1 MEKPFETVIVGGGAA
16 GFFGGLRVR
25 ALAPRASILILESAA
40 RPLGKVLISGGG
52 RCNVTHDLNDL
63 DRLLEFYPRGG
74 PALASILR
82 RFMPAD
88 TVKWFESRGVKLK
101 TEADGRMFP
110 VTDRSQSI
118 VDCLLKE
125 AARSR
130 IEVRSG
136 DPVRSV
142 ACSPEG
148 YLVQSKSGRFPCRAV
163 LLASGS
169 SPAGYRWA
177 TALGHELVAPV
188 PSLFTFKVN
197 SPLLQ
202 GLAGVSLSRSRAT
215 LLLDPPITQEG
226 PLLVTHWGL
235 SGPAILKLSAWGARV
250 LAERNW
256 RCPLSVDLVPDHT
269 GAELRELLVSLKE
282 GGRRQLGNPPVDLP
296 RSLWRAVLQG
306 AELHPQRVWAETS
319 NRDLGRLAEHLKA
332 WRFEIA
338 GRGVFKEEF
347 VTAGGVPLD
356 QVHLKTLES
365 RASPGLFLAGEIL
378 NVDGL
383 TGGFNF
389 QSAWASGWVAG
400 QGIATRLQ

>member
-1 MEKPFETVIVGGGAA
+1 M
-16 GFFGGLRVR
+16 
-25 ALAPRASILILESAA
+25 ILESAA

-63 DRLLEFYPRGG
+63 DQLLGYYPRGG

-88 TVKWFESRGVKLK
+88 TVKWFESRGVELK
-101 TEADGRMFP
+101 TEADQRMFP

-118 VDCLLKE
+118 VDCLVKE
-125 AARSR
+125 ASR
-130 IEVRSG
+130 LGVAIRPGS
-136 DPVRSV
+136 PVTSITPG
-142 ACSPEG
+142 PEG
-148 YLVQSKSGRFPCRAV
+148 YLIQSKSNRFVSRVV
-163 LLASGS
+163 LLASGG

-177 TALGHELVAPV
+177 SALGHELVPPV
-188 PSLFTFKVN
+188 PSLFTFKVH
-197 SPLLQ
+197 SPLLK

-215 LLLDPPITQEG
+215 LLLEPAITQEG

-250 LAERNW
+250 LAERGW
-256 RCPLSVDLVPDHT
+256 RCPLSLDLLPDQT
-269 GAELRELLVSLKE
+269 SEKLRGLLLSLKE
-282 GGRRQLGNPPVDLP
+282 GGRRQLGNPPVELP

-306 AELHPQRVWAETS
+306 AELDPQRIWAETS
-319 NRDLGRLAEHLKA
+319 NRDLGRLAEHLKD

-356 QVHLKTLES
+356 QVQLKTLES
-365 RASPGLFLAGEIL
+365 RRSPGLFLAGEIL

-400 QGIATRLQ
+400 QGMADRLAGNS

>member
-1 MEKPFETVIVGGGAA
+1 
-16 GFFGGLRVR
+16 
-25 ALAPRASILILESAA
+25 
-40 RPLGKVLISGGG
+40 
-52 RCNVTHDLNDL
+52 
-63 DRLLEFYPRGG
+63 
-74 PALASILR
+74 
-82 RFMPAD
+82 MPAD
-88 TVKWFESRGVKLK
+88 TVEWFESRGVKLK

-118 VDCLLKE
+118 VECLVRE
-125 AARSR
+125 AARLGIESR
-130 IEVRSG
+130 QG
-136 DPVRSV
+136 DPVKSIDS
-142 ACSPEG
+142 CPEG
-148 YLVQSKSGRFPCRAV
+148 YLVRSKGGRFPCRVV

-177 TALGHELVAPV
+177 TALGHELVPPV
-188 PSLFTFKVN
+188 PSLFTFKVD
-197 SPLLQ
+197 SPLLE

-215 LLLDPPITQEG
+215 LLLKPAITQEG

-256 RCPLSVDLVPDHT
+256 RCPLCLDLLPDHT
-269 GAELRELLVSLKE
+269 SEELRALLLSLKE
-282 GGRRQLGNPPVDLP
+282 GGRRQLGNPPVELP

-306 AELHPQRVWAETS
+306 AGLDPQRVWAETA

-356 QVHLKTLES
+356 QVQLKTLES
-365 RASPGLFLAGEIL
+365 RRSPGLFLAGEIL

-400 QGIATRLQ
+400 QGMAARLAGNS

>member
-1 MEKPFETVIVGGGAA
+1 MENWFDTVVVGGGAA
-16 GFFGGLRVR
+16 GFFGALRLR
-25 ALAPRASILILESAA
+25 ALAPRASILVLESAA

-63 DRLLEFYPRGG
+63 ERLMEFYPRGG

-88 TVKWFESRGVKLK
+88 TVRWFESRGVKLK
-101 TEADGRMFP
+101 TEADGRVFP
-110 VTDRSQSI
+110 VTDRSQTI
-118 VDCLLKE
+118 VDCLLKD
-125 AARSR
+125 AARSG

-136 DPVRSV
+136 DPVKSI
-142 ACSPEG
+142 ASNPEG

-169 SPAGYRWA
+169 SSAGYRWA

-188 PSLFTFKVN
+188 PSLFTFNVN

-256 RCPLSVDLVPDHT
+256 RCPLSLDLVPEHT
-269 GAELRELLVSLKE
+269 GEDLRALMLRLKQ
-282 GGRRQLGNPPVDLP
+282 GGRRQLGNPPIELP
-296 RSLWRAVLQG
+296 RSLWRAVLKG
-306 AELHPQRVWAETS
+306 AELDHQRVWAETS
-319 NRDLGRLAEHLKA
+319 NRDLGRLAEHLKG

-356 QVHLKTLES
+356 QVQLKTLES
-365 RASPGLFLAGEIL
+365 RRSPGLFLAGEIL
-378 NVDGL
+378 DVDGL

-400 QGIATRLQ
+400 QGMAARLR

>member
-1 MEKPFETVIVGGGAA
+1 MKKTFETVIVGGGAA
-16 GFFGGLRVR
+16 GFFGGLRLR
-25 ALAPRASILILESAA
+25 ALAPRASILVLESAA
-40 RPLGKVLISGGG
+40 RPQGKVLISGGG

-63 DRLLEFYPRGG
+63 EGLLEFYPRGG

-88 TVKWFESRGVKLK
+88 TVKWFESHGVKLK

-118 VDCLLKE
+118 VDCLLKQ
-125 AARSR
+125 AARSGL
-130 IEVRSG
+130 EVRSG
-136 DPVRSV
+136 DPVKSI
-142 ACSPEG
+142 ALSPEG
-148 YLVQSKSGRFPCRAV
+148 YLVQSKSGLFSCRTV

-177 TALGHELVAPV
+177 TALGHDLIAPV
-188 PSLFTFKVN
+188 PSLFSFKVD

-202 GLAGVSLSRSRAT
+202 GLAGVSLSRSRAS

-250 LAERNW
+250 LADCSW
-256 RCPLSVDLVPDHT
+256 RCPLSLDLVPDHT
-269 GAELRELLVSLKE
+269 GAELRRLLLGQKQ
-282 GGRRQLGNPPVDLP
+282 GGRHQLGNPPLELP
-296 RSLWRAVLQG
+296 RSLWRAVLKG
-306 AELHPQRVWAETS
+306 GELEPQRVWAEAS
-319 NRDLGRLAEHLKA
+319 NRALGCLAERLKD
-332 WRFEIA
+332 WRFEIV
-338 GRGVFKEEF
+338 GRGVFKDEF
-347 VTAGGVPLD
+347 VTAGGVPLE
-356 QVHLKTLES
+356 QVQLKTLES
-365 RASPGLFLAGEIL
+365 RRSPGLFLAGEIL

-400 QGIATRLQ
+400 QGIAARLQ